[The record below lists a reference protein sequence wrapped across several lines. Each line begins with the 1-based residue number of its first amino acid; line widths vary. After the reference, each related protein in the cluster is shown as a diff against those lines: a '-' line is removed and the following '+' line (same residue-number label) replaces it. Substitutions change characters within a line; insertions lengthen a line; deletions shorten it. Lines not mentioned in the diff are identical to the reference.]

1 MASPVRFRSADLEW
15 MPDDG
20 KRYEI
25 IGGELHVSRPPHWLH
40 QACCF
45 RIAVALDRWRREAGA
60 GLAVIAPGLVLG
72 DEDDVVPDVVWVST
86 ARLKESLDEAG
97 HLRAAPDLAVEVLSS
112 GSANERRDRTLKL
125 DLYSRRGVREYW
137 IVDWRLR
144 QVEVYRRREMAL
156 EQVGTLREQDTL
168 ETPLL
173 PGFRCPVAELF
184 DTLP

>member
-25 IGGELHVSRPPHWLH
+25 IGGELHVSKQPNWGH
-40 QACCF
+40 QMTASLIF
-45 RIAVALDRWRREAGA
+45 VALNRWSRESEEGR
-60 GLAVIAPGLVLG
+60 AVIAPGLVLG
-72 DEDDVVPDVVWVST
+72 DEDDVVPDVVWVS
-86 ARLKESLDEAG
+86 ASRLKVSLDEAG
-97 HLRAAPDLAVEVLSS
+97 HLRAAPDLAVEVLSP

-125 DLYSRRGVREYW
+125 DLYSRRGVQEYW

-173 PGFRCPVAELF
+173 PGFRCPVTELF